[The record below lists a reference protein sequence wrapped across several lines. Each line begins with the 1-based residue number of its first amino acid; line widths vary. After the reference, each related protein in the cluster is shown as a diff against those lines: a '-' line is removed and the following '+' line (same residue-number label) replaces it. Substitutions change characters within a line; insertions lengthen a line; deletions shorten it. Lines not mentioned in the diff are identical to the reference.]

1 MFKKLALGAAVTLMG
16 TAALPGT
23 AHAKISIGGDSDLRI
38 VAETRVSANSVKKGR
53 AITASATITYSA
65 RVLGLP
71 LPATGFYVLSVPL
84 SPFSRPTLLSENAP
98 LESRSFKALYNPYM
112 GKSEWLVRGSSR
124 FWGNMKVHLRASAVS
139 DTRASGY
146 VHGGTGVGH
155 DIDANAAEFVRV
167 R

>member
-23 AHAKISIGGDSDLRI
+23 AHAGISIGGDSNWGI

-53 AITASATITYSA
+53 AITASTTITYSA
-65 RVLGLP
+65 RVIGLP
-71 LPATGFYVLSVPL
+71 LPVTGYYVLSVPL
-84 SPFSRPTLLSENAP
+84 SPFSRPTLMAENAP
-98 LESRSFKALYNPYM
+98 LENRTFRPLHDPYL
-112 GKSEWLVRGSSR
+112 KKTAWLVRGNTR
-124 FWGNMKVHLRASAVS
+124 FWGYKKVHLRARAVS

-146 VHGGTGVGH
+146 VHGGTEVGH
-155 DIDANAAEFVRV
+155 QIDANSTEFVRV